1 MPVLPKLSNHRA
13 DLRELNEL
21 NFARFDAKLEQRLA
35 ELRGELRTEI
45 QQVRMEIQQMRSE
58 LLRWMFGFWVTTL
71 LALAGM
77 VIGLR

>member
-1 MPVLPKLSNHRA
+1 MTQSSSSDWRSYEA
-13 DLRELNEL
+13 DLRL
-21 NFARFDAKLEQRLA
+21 
-35 ELRGELRTEI
+35 TEI

-77 VIGLR
+77 VMSLK